1 MGKRLAGMLAFDI
14 FGSLFMGIS
23 IVCFAVQANFAPG
36 GVNGLAVLS
45 NYLFSVPI
53 GLATVLINIPIILLT
68 FRKLGK
74 EFFFI
79 SVKTML
85 ISSLFIDYVL
95 CYFPV
100 YTGNRLAA
108 SILSG
113 ITSGIGYSLINN

>member
-53 GLATVLINIPIILLT
+53 GLATVLINIPIILLD
-68 FRKLGK
+68 RK
-74 EFFFI
+74 
-79 SVKTML
+79 SV
-85 ISSLFIDYVL
+85 V
-95 CYFPV
+95 
-100 YTGNRLAA
+100 
-108 SILSG
+108 
-113 ITSGIGYSLINN
+113 

>member
-79 SVKTML
+79 SVKTLQGIL
-85 ISSLFIDYVL
+85 IIHKGNNNIALIGKILFSDNNQISIID
-95 CYFPV
+95 
-100 YTGNRLAA
+100 
-108 SILSG
+108 SG
-113 ITSGIGYSLINN
+113 FNH